1 MTYLEYSS
9 QRATIAAGSVT
20 VWINSAI
27 RKEMGVLITVL
38 NFGPRQIILL
48 LLISLGVAAV
58 ASFIPVYKIASK
70 RPIEAIR
77 NK

>member
-1 MTYLEYSS
+1 
-9 QRATIAAGSVT
+9 
-20 VWINSAI
+20 
-27 RKEMGVLITVL
+27 MGVLITVL